1 MGNKPNLTCRT
12 CGKEYYAC
20 PDCEKNGLWK
30 SIACSF
36 ECYTKYVDA
45 VLEARGELE
54 PVTVQKFKPVVE
66 EIVKTEELTKENVVE
81 KFMKK
86 PNKVVDD

>member
-1 MGNKPNLTCRT
+1 MKENNHFCRT

-36 ECYTKYVDA
+36 ECYTKYIDA

-54 PVTVQKFKPVVE
+54 PVTVQKFKPVFE
-66 EIVKTEELTKENVVE
+66 ETVQEVVTENETAEE
-81 KFMKK
+81 F
-86 PNKVVDD
+86 

>member
-54 PVTVQKFKPVVE
+54 PVTVQTIEYKVE
-66 EIVKTEELTKENVVE
+66 ELVVDDVVIEDEIHEELTETKS
-81 KFMKK
+81 KRK
-86 PNKVVDD
+86 